1 MDFLNHAHG
10 TGQGIRRRATFAI
23 ETEPTAL
30 AIVKPAHFTIQ
41 ALLTLLLRLVPALLA
56 QHTRRLPFPKTIRP
70 RTAVFARGLPLCFG
84 KGRHGTHLARKRR
97 FPWLTVPFRAEQ
109 AFHATV
115 PPTVPPTTLPPTTVP
130 SFFVVHVF
138 TTWARHA
145 TRQRHRPKG
154 ERGTAG
160 RAPPAKRGRGGAGDV
175 LIPATAAQRALVLVV
190 GRRGVGP
197 PPHGAGRAQ
206 PRGHQPRHRRV
217 KPTPATTATLW
228 SCQPY

>member
-23 ETEPTAL
+23 ETKPTAL

-41 ALLTLLLRLVPALLA
+41 ALLTLFLRLVPALLA

-109 AFHATV
+109 ALHPTV
-115 PPTVPPTTLPPTTVP
+115 PPTVSSLFSHCFPHCLLTVSLTRIPTVLQCQRM
-130 SFFVVHVF
+130 
-138 TTWARHA
+138 ARSKQ
-145 TRQRHRPKG
+145 TS
-154 ERGTAG
+154 
-160 RAPPAKRGRGGAGDV
+160 
-175 LIPATAAQRALVLVV
+175 LAQYVQPDRRVCAD
-190 GRRGVGP
+190 GRRPSGGQRQESP
-197 PPHGAGRAQ
+197 
-206 PRGHQPRHRRV
+206 
-217 KPTPATTATLW
+217 
-228 SCQPY
+228 